1 MNLRQI
7 LLQQL
12 HKSFITLK
20 IKKEKTYNPYMLPER
35 CYEENMF
42 I

>member
-12 HKSFITLK
+12 QKSFITLK
-20 IKKEKTYNPYMLPER
+20 IKKVKTYNPYTLPES